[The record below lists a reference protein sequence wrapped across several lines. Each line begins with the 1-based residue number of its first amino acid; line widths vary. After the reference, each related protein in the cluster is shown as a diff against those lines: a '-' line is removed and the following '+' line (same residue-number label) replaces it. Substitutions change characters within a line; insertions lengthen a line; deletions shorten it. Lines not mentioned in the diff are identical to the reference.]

1 MNNTFRLATVF
12 MVCVTLLCMARSCE
26 RSVKCLSMAAVQ
38 CAIHMASSTTTIQ
51 LGRKQ

>member
-1 MNNTFRLATVF
+1 VSGIFKLTSVF
-12 MVCVTLLCMARSCE
+12 MVCIAILCMARSCE